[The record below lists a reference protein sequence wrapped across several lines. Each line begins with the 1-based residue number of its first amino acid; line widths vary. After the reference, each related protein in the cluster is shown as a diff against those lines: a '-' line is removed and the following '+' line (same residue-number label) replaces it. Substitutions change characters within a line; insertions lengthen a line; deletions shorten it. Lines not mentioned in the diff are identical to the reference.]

1 LPPNPKHLGARI
13 GLTSVLHT
21 WGSAMTHHPHV
32 HIIVPGGGLSAD
44 DTRWIACR
52 PGFFL
57 LVRVLSRLFRRLFL
71 VGLEAAHKAGRL
83 RFFGAQAGLADT
95 ETFAAHIAPLRNAE
109 WVVYAKAP
117 FRGPEQVLAYL
128 PCYTHRVAISN
139 SRLIAA
145 DADTVTFR
153 WKDYCARNRDR
164 QKVMT
169 LPTGEF
175 IRRFLLHVLPK
186 GFHRIRHYG
195 LFASS
200 SRKSNTVTI
209 RRLLHAEPPNPEPD
223 ADATQATDAVA
234 ARTLRQPCPAC
245 GGTMIVVETF
255 DRGQTPR
262 SRAPPVRSDA

>member
-1 LPPNPKHLGARI
+1 LSPNPKHLGARI

-44 DTRWIACR
+44 GTRWIACR

-71 VGLEAAHKAGRL
+71 VGLEAAHKAGRF

-109 WVVYAKAP
+109 WVVYARAP
-117 FRGPEQVLAYL
+117 FRGPEQALAYL

-153 WKDYCARNRDR
+153 WKDYRARNRDR

-175 IRRFLLHVLPK
+175 IRR
-186 GFHRIRHYG
+186 
-195 LFASS
+195 
-200 SRKSNTVTI
+200 
-209 RRLLHAEPPNPEPD
+209 LLHAEPPNPEPD
-223 ADATQATDAVA
+223 ADVTQATDAVA

-262 SRAPPVRSDA
+262 SRAPPVRSDT